1 MILVNIFM
9 AMLIELNVFSIFTM
23 LSVLILEGN
32 QTKSLPFI
40 YLLILFILSLNL

>member
-9 AMLIELNVFSIFTM
+9 AILIELNVFSIFTM

-32 QTKSLPFI
+32 QPKS
-40 YLLILFILSLNL
+40 LLILFILSLNL